1 MIKRF
6 LRHSALIW
14 CVRLVVAAVL
24 IYAALQKIGKPLEFA
39 RLIRE
44 YHLLPEQLLNLAAVI
59 LPWLELVCGC
69 CLLTGFGLLG
79 TSFLLSAL
87 NSVFVAAII
96 YRAWLIMR
104 ATGVAFFDLSFDCGC
119 GFGVVYIP
127 TKIVENLL
135 LVAAGLLIL
144 FSRRRP
150 RGDAQQAVITRP

>member
-1 MIKRF
+1 VIKKLLF
-6 LRHSALIW
+6 HPALIW

-24 IYAALQKIGKPLEFA
+24 IYAALQKIWLPLEFA
-39 RLIRE
+39 RLVRE
-44 YHLLPEQLLNLAAVI
+44 YHLIPEQLLNLVAVI

-69 CLLTGFGLLG
+69 CFITGIGLMG
-79 TSFLLSAL
+79 TAFLLSAL
-87 NSVFVAAII
+87 NSVFVVAII

-135 LVAAGLLIL
+135 LVVAGLLIL
-144 FSRRRP
+144 FSRLRP
-150 RGDAQQAVITRP
+150 RNDT

>member
-1 MIKRF
+1 MKRF
-6 LRHSALIW
+6 LRHPAFIW
-14 CVRLVVAAVL
+14 SVRLVVAAVL
-24 IYAALQKIGKPLEFA
+24 IYAALQKIRMPLEFA

-44 YHLLPEQLLNLAAVI
+44 YHLVPEQLLNLTAVI

-69 CLLTGFGLLG
+69 CFVTGVGLMG

-87 NSVFVAAII
+87 NSVFVLAII
-96 YRAWLIMR
+96 YRAWLIMQ

-135 LVAAGLLIL
+135 LVAVGLLIL
-144 FSRRRP
+144 FSRLRP
-150 RGDAQQAVITRP
+150 RNDT

>member
-1 MIKRF
+1 MIKKLLF
-6 LRHSALIW
+6 HPALIW

-24 IYAALQKIGKPLEFA
+24 IYAALQKIWLPLEFA
-39 RLIRE
+39 RLVRE
-44 YHLLPEQLLNLAAVI
+44 YHLIPEQLLNLVAVI

-69 CLLTGFGLLG
+69 CFITGIGLMG
-79 TSFLLSAL
+79 TAFLLSAL
-87 NSVFVAAII
+87 NSVFVVAII

-135 LVAAGLLIL
+135 LVVAGLLIL
-144 FSRRRP
+144 FSRLRP
-150 RGDAQQAVITRP
+150 RNDT

>member
-1 MIKRF
+1 VIKR
-6 LRHSALIW
+6 LPSHPALVW
-14 CVRLVVAAVL
+14 CVRLVLAAVL
-24 IYAALQKIGKPLEFA
+24 IYAALQKIWMPLEFA

-44 YHLLPEQLLNLAAVI
+44 YHILPEQLLNLAAVI

-69 CLLTGFGLLG
+69 CFVTGFGLMG

-87 NSVFVAAII
+87 NGVFVVAII
-96 YRAWLIMR
+96 YRAWLIMQ

-135 LVAAGLLIL
+135 MVAAGLFIL
-144 FSRRRP
+144 FARLRP
-150 RGDAQQAVITRP
+150 RSGT

>member
-1 MIKRF
+1 MMKRF
-6 LRHSALIW
+6 LRHPAFIW

-24 IYAALQKIGKPLEFA
+24 IYAALQKIWMPLEFA

-44 YHLLPEQLLNLAAVI
+44 YHLLPEQFLNLAAVI

-69 CLLTGFGLLG
+69 CFVTGIGLMG
-79 TSFLLSAL
+79 TAFLLSAL
-87 NSVFVAAII
+87 NSVFVVAII

-135 LVAAGLLIL
+135 LVAVGLLIL
-144 FSRRRP
+144 FSRLRP
-150 RGDAQQAVITRP
+150 RSDS

>member
-1 MIKRF
+1 MKRF
-6 LRHSALIW
+6 LRHPAFIW

-24 IYAALQKIGKPLEFA
+24 IYAALQKIWMPLEFA

-44 YHLLPEQLLNLAAVI
+44 YHLLPEQFLNLAAVI

-69 CLLTGFGLLG
+69 CFVTGIGLMG
-79 TSFLLSAL
+79 TAFLLSAL
-87 NSVFVAAII
+87 NSVFVVAII

-135 LVAAGLLIL
+135 LVAVGLLIL
-144 FSRRRP
+144 FSQLRP
-150 RGDAQQAVITRP
+150 RSDS